1 MADNLEFDVN
11 LWSEIVRRIK
21 KQMKE
26 LVLD

>member
-1 MADNLEFDVN
+1 MAHNLEFDVN
-11 LWSEIVRRIK
+11 LLSKILRRIK

>member
-1 MADNLEFDVN
+1 MADNQEFDVN